1 MKRIFCWS
9 VLLLLIWS
17 CARPTTQLT
26 DTWSEPGNSAGNIS
40 KFLVVGTS
48 PNRLV
53 RKTFEVAMRDRLNK
67 QPGMEAMA
75 SLEEI
80 SADEEI
86 STATFEQYFSDKG
99 IDAVLVTRVVDAK
112 EAAKFKEGDKHQ
124 QLNPYYNDFYSYY
137 RRMIVK
143 VPEPGTFEYGRM
155 VQLET
160 MVFDAR
166 EGKLIWRA
174 LSESYDEGN
183 TEKVI
188 DDLTKLIVKQMKT
201 DGIIR

>member
-1 MKRIFCWS
+1 MNRFLFWS
-9 VLLLLIWS
+9 LLLLLSWS
-17 CARPTTQLT
+17 CTKQTTTLV
-26 DTWSEPGNSAGNIS
+26 DTWSDTDYPAQGID

-53 RKTFEVAMRDRLNK
+53 RKTFEVAMRDRLNR
-67 QPGMEAMA
+67 QSGIEAMA
-75 SLEEI
+75 SLEAI
-80 SADEEI
+80 STEEEI
-86 STATFEQYFSDKG
+86 STATFEQYFKDSG

-112 EAAKFKEGDKHQ
+112 EAAKFKKGDKHQ
-124 QLNPYYNDFYSYY
+124 QLNPYYNDFFSYY

-143 VPEPGTFEYGRM
+143 VPEPGTFNYGKM

-160 MVFDAR
+160 NVFETE

-174 LSESYDEGN
+174 LSQSYDEGN

-188 DDLTKLIVKQMKT
+188 DDLTKLILKQMKE
-201 DGIIR
+201 DGVIR

>member
-1 MKRIFCWS
+1 M
-9 VLLLLIWS
+9 LTWS

-26 DTWSEPGNSAGNIS
+26 DTWSEPGYSAEGID

-53 RKTFEVAMRDRLNK
+53 RKTFEVAMRDRLNR
-67 QPGMEAMA
+67 QSQLEAMA
-75 SLEEI
+75 SLEAI
-80 SADEEI
+80 SADEKI
-86 STATFEQYFSDKG
+86 TDATFRKYFSDRD

-112 EAAKFKEGDKHQ
+112 EAVKFKEGDKHQ

-160 MVFDAR
+160 MVFDAG
-166 EGKLIWRA
+166 EGKLIWRV

-188 DDLTKLIVKQMKT
+188 DDLTKLIVKQMKA

>member
-1 MKRIFCWS
+1 M
-9 VLLLLIWS
+9 LLAWS
-17 CARPTTQLT
+17 CGRQTTQLT
-26 DTWSEPGNSAGNIS
+26 DSWSEPEYSAENLE

-53 RKTFEVAMRDRLNK
+53 RKTFEVAMRDRLNR
-67 QPGMEAMA
+67 QPQLEAMA
-75 SLEEI
+75 SLEAI

-86 STATFEQYFSDKG
+86 TDATFREYFSDKD

-112 EAAKFKEGDKHQ
+112 EAAKFKEGDKHK
-124 QLNPYYNDFYSYY
+124 QLNPYYNDFFSYY

-160 MVFDAR
+160 NVFETG

-188 DDLTKLIVKQMKT
+188 DDLTKLIVKQMKA

>member
-1 MKRIFCWS
+1 MKSIFCWS
-9 VLLLLIWS
+9 VLLMLTWS

-26 DTWSEPGNSAGNIS
+26 DTWSEPGYSAEGID

-53 RKTFEVAMRDRLNK
+53 RKTFEVAMRDRLNR
-67 QPGMEAMA
+67 QSQLEAMA
-75 SLEEI
+75 SLEAI
-80 SADEEI
+80 SADEKI
-86 STATFEQYFSDKG
+86 TDATFRKYFSDRD

-112 EAAKFKEGDKHQ
+112 EAVKFKEGDKHQ

-160 MVFDAR
+160 MVFDAG
-166 EGKLIWRA
+166 EGKLIWRV

-188 DDLTKLIVKQMKT
+188 DDLTKLIVKQMKA